1 MILKAAQSL
10 KKHGFQEFL
19 VRAKGYM
26 AWSCDKHLLHKRY
39 ATRQVYEY
47 KMNLDLSDP
56 GISTTLAKGILRE
69 KDQVFVVRRE
79 LKPGD
84 VVLDIGANIGY
95 YALMEA
101 SLIGPTGKVY
111 AIEPVPTNM
120 ELLKKNIALNGFESI
135 ISTYQAA
142 VSDTPKEEKFYLSA
156 HSNLGS
162 FHNTDYKTGERL
174 SYMKDS
180 FILVQTYDIAEFM
193 KPIPRIDMIRMDIE
207 GGEVEV
213 FRGLLRALEGRSV
226 KPKVLFETHR
236 SRYDT
241 EKHDLKAPL
250 RALFEKGYYVK
261 TLISNEEGVSWR
273 DRGYKP
279 ERLIRTDG
287 TTRGIYST
295 ISNEDALEFI
305 CHLGG
310 VRAVF
315 LAPKS

>member
-1 MILKAAQSL
+1 MILKAAKSL
-10 KKHGFQEFL
+10 KKHGLQEFL
-19 VRAKGYM
+19 VRAQGYL
-26 AWSCDKHLLHKRY
+26 AWSRDKHLLHKRY

-47 KMNLDLSDP
+47 KMNLDLDDP

-79 LKPGD
+79 
-84 VVLDIGANIGY
+84 V
-95 YALMEA
+95 EA

-111 AIEPVPTNM
+111 AVEPVPTNV

-135 ISTYQAA
+135 ITTYQAA
-142 VSDTPKEEKFYLSA
+142 MSDTPKEEKFYLSA

-162 FHNTDYKTGERL
+162 FHNTDYTTGERL

-180 FILVQTYDIAEFM
+180 FILVKTYDVAEFM
-193 KPIPRIDMIRMDIE
+193 KAIPRIDFIRMDIE

-213 FRGLLRALEGRSV
+213 FRGLLRALEGRTV

-236 SRYDT
+236 SRYNT

-287 TTRGIYST
+287 TVRGLYPNV
-295 ISNEDALEFI
+295 SNEDALEFM

-310 VRAVF
+310 VRAAL
-315 LAPKS
+315 LAPRA